1 MEPSVPPLA
10 SRDCAELVTI
20 DAVDFRDLLKHRRM
34 VRHYDPEPIPREAL
48 ERIVRTV
55 RRAPSG
61 GFSQG
66 QRLVVITDAA
76 TRAQIADLL
85 HEDEW
90 VAQGREPWL
99 SVAPAHIVVCT
110 REQDYHD
117 RYNEPDKLAVTGG
130 VELEWP
136 APFWFVDAGA
146 AMMLLL
152 LAAIDEGLAA
162 GVYGVTVPE
171 MGRFKELLGIPDDVN
186 VVAGVTIG
194 KPRPDPNASAASS
207 RMTQRRR
214 QLGDVVHWER
224 W

>member
-1 MEPSVPPLA
+1 MEF
-10 SRDCAELVTI
+10 DE
-20 DAVDFRDLLKHRRM
+20 LLKQRRM
-34 VRHYDPEPIPREAL
+34 VRHYAPDPVPRETL

-66 QRLVVITDAA
+66 QRLVVVTEAA
-76 TRAQIADLL
+76 TRARIAELL

-99 SVAPAHIVVCT
+99 SVAPAHVVVCT

-117 RYNEPDKLAVTGG
+117 RYNEADKLAVTGG
-130 VELEWP
+130 VEIEWP
-136 APFWFVDAGA
+136 APFWYVDAGA

-152 LAAIDEGLAA
+152 LAALDEGLAA

-171 MGRFKELLGIPDDVN
+171 MAPFKELLAVPDDVW

-194 KPRPDPNASAASS
+194 KARPDPNSSRASS
-207 RMTQRRR
+207 RMSQRRR
-214 QLGDVVHWER
+214 GLDEVVHWER

>member
-1 MEPSVPPLA
+1 
-10 SRDCAELVTI
+10 
-20 DAVDFRDLLKHRRM
+20 VDFADLLKQRRM
-34 VRHYDPEPIPREAL
+34 VRHYGPEPIPRETL

-66 QRLVVITDAA
+66 QRLVVVTDAEM
-76 TRAQIADLL
+76 RARIAKLL

-90 VAQGREPWL
+90 VAQGREPWM
-99 SVAPAHIVVCT
+99 SVAPVHIVVCA

-130 VELEWP
+130 VEVEWP

-171 MGRFKELLGIPDDVN
+171 RPAFKDLLGIPEDVH
-186 VVAGVTIG
+186 VVAGVTVG
-194 KPRPDPNASAASS
+194 KPRPDPNASRATS
-207 RMTQRRR
+207 RFTQRRR
-214 QLGDVVHWER
+214 DLEEVVHWER

>member
-1 MEPSVPPLA
+1 VV
-10 SRDCAELVTI
+10 DFAEL
-20 DAVDFRDLLKHRRM
+20 LKQRRM
-34 VRHYDPEPIPREAL
+34 VRHYDPEPIPRETL

-66 QRLVVITDAA
+66 QRLIVVTDED
-76 TRAQIADLL
+76 TRARIAQLL
-85 HEDEW
+85 HEDDW
-90 VAQGREPWL
+90 IAQGREPWM
-99 SVAPAHIVVCT
+99 SVAPAHVVVCT

-117 RYNEPDKLAVTGG
+117 RYNEPDKLSVTGG
-130 VELEWP
+130 VEIEWP

-146 AMMLLL
+146 ALMLLL

-171 MGRFKELLGIPDDVN
+171 MPEFKELLGIPEDVW

-194 KPRPDPNASAASS
+194 RAKPDPNASRASS
-207 RMTQRRR
+207 RMSQRRR
-214 QLGDVVHWER
+214 PLEEVVHWER

>member
-1 MEPSVPPLA
+1 
-10 SRDCAELVTI
+10 
-20 DAVDFRDLLKHRRM
+20 M
-34 VRHYDPEPIPREAL
+34 VRHYDPEPVPRETL

-66 QRLVVITDAA
+66 QRLIVVTEAD
-76 TRAQIADLL
+76 TRARIAQLL
-85 HEDEW
+85 HQDEW

-99 SVAPAHIVVCT
+99 AVAPAHIVVCT
-110 REQDYHD
+110 REGDYHD

-146 AMMLLL
+146 ALMLLL

-171 MGRFKELLGIPDDVN
+171 MPAFKELLGIPDEIW

-194 KPRPDPNASAASS
+194 RPRPDPNASRVSS
-207 RMTQRRR
+207 RMSQLRRPIEE
-214 QLGDVVHWER
+214 VVRWER

>member
-1 MEPSVPPLA
+1 MEFH
-10 SRDCAELVTI
+10 E
-20 DAVDFRDLLKHRRM
+20 LLKQRRM
-34 VRHYDPEPIPREAL
+34 VRHYDSEPVPHETL

-66 QRLVVITDAA
+66 QRLIVVTEAD
-76 TRAQIADLL
+76 TRARIAQLL

-110 REQDYHD
+110 REGDYHD

-146 AMMLLL
+146 ALMLLL

-171 MGRFKELLGIPDDVN
+171 LPAFKELLGIPDDIW
-186 VVAGVTIG
+186 VVAGVTVG
-194 KPRPDPNASAASS
+194 RPRPDPNASRASS
-207 RMTQRRR
+207 RMSQRRR
-214 QLGDVVHWER
+214 AIDEVVHWER

>member
-1 MEPSVPPLA
+1 
-10 SRDCAELVTI
+10 
-20 DAVDFRDLLKHRRM
+20 VDFADLLKQRRM
-34 VRHYDPEPIPREAL
+34 VRHYDPEPIPRETL
-48 ERIVRTV
+48 EQIVRTV

-66 QRLVVITDAA
+66 QRLIVVTEEG
-76 TRAQIADLL
+76 TRARIAELL

-90 VAQGREPWL
+90 VAEGREPWMA
-99 SVAPAHIVVCT
+99 VAPAHVVVCT

-117 RYNEPDKLAVTGG
+117 RYTEADKLAVTGG
-130 VELEWP
+130 VEIEWP

-146 AMMLLL
+146 ALMLLL

-171 MGRFKELLGIPDDVN
+171 MPAFKDLLGIPDDVA

-194 KPRPDPNASAASS
+194 KARPDPRASAASS
-207 RMTQRRR
+207 RMSQRRR
-214 QLGDVVHWER
+214 RLEEVVHWER

>member
-1 MEPSVPPLA
+1 M
-10 SRDCAELVTI
+10 
-20 DAVDFRDLLKHRRM
+20 DFRELLKQRRM
-34 VRHYDPEPIPREAL
+34 VRHYHPEPVPRETL
-48 ERIVRTV
+48 ERICRTV

-66 QRLVVITDAA
+66 PRLLVVTEAE
-76 TRAQIADLL
+76 TRTAIAKLL
-85 HEDEW
+85 REDKW
-90 VAQGREPWL
+90 SAQGREPWP
-99 SVAPAHIVVCT
+99 SVAPAHLVVLT

-117 RYNEPDKLAVTGG
+117 RYNEPDKLAETGG
-130 VELEWP
+130 VEIDWP

-171 MGRFKELLGIPDDVN
+171 MQAFKELLRIPDDVH
-186 VVAGVTIG
+186 VVAGVTVG
-194 KPRPDPNASAASS
+194 KPRPDPNVSRASS
-207 RMTQRRR
+207 RFSQLRRAPEE
-214 QLGDVVHWER
+214 VVRWER

>member
-1 MEPSVPPLA
+1 M
-10 SRDCAELVTI
+10 
-20 DAVDFRDLLKHRRM
+20 DFRELLQQRRM
-34 VRHYDPEPIPREAL
+34 VRHYAPEPVAHETL
-48 ERIVRTV
+48 ERIVRSV

-66 QRLVVITDAA
+66 QRLIVVTDAQM
-76 TRAQIADLL
+76 RAKIAKLL
-85 HEDEW
+85 HEEEW
-90 VAQGREPWL
+90 ITQGREPWM

-117 RYNEPDKLAVTGG
+117 RYNEPDKLALTGG
-130 VELEWP
+130 VEIEWP

-146 AMMLLL
+146 AMMLIL

-171 MGRFKELLGIPDDVN
+171 MHSFKELLGIPEDVH
-186 VVAGVTIG
+186 VVAGVTLG
-194 KPRPDPNASAASS
+194 KARPDPNASRASS
-207 RMTQRRR
+207 RFSQRRR
-214 QLGDVVHWER
+214 GLEEVVHWER

>member
-1 MEPSVPPLA
+1 
-10 SRDCAELVTI
+10 
-20 DAVDFRDLLKHRRM
+20 VDFADLLQQRRM
-34 VRHYDPEPIPREAL
+34 VRHYDPEPIPRETL

-66 QRLVVITDAA
+66 QRLVVVTEPE
-76 TRAQIADLL
+76 TRARIAELL
-85 HEDEW
+85 DEDGW
-90 VAQGREPWL
+90 VAQGRERWM
-99 SVAPAHIVVCT
+99 SVAPVHIVVCA

-117 RYNEPDKLAVTGG
+117 RYNEPDKLSVTGG
-130 VELEWP
+130 VEIDWP

-171 MGRFKELLGIPDDVN
+171 MQTFKELLGIPDDVA

-194 KPRPDPNASAASS
+194 RGKPDPNASRASS
-207 RMTQRRR
+207 RMSQRRR
-214 QLGDVVHWER
+214 SLDEVVRWER

>member
-1 MEPSVPPLA
+1 MQ
-10 SRDCAELVTI
+10 R
-20 DAVDFRDLLKHRRM
+20 RRM
-34 VRHYDPEPIPREAL
+34 VRHYEPEPVPRETL
-48 ERIVRTV
+48 ERIVGTV

-66 QRLVVITDAA
+66 QRLIVVTDAE
-76 TRAQIADLL
+76 TRAKIAKLL

-117 RYNEPDKLAVTGG
+117 RYNEADKLALTDG
-130 VELEWP
+130 VEIEWP
-136 APFWFVDAGA
+136 VPFWHVDAGA

-152 LAAIDEGLAA
+152 LAALDEGLAA

-171 MGRFKELLGIPDDVN
+171 MQAFKDLLAIPRDVW
-186 VVAGVTIG
+186 VVAGVTVG
-194 KPRPDPNASAASS
+194 KPGPDPNASLASS
-207 RMTQRRR
+207 RFSQRRR
-214 QLGDVVHWER
+214 PLEEVVRWER

>member
-1 MEPSVPPLA
+1 M
-10 SRDCAELVTI
+10 
-20 DAVDFRDLLKHRRM
+20 DFSDLLKQRRM
-34 VRHYDPEPIPREAL
+34 VRHYDAEAIPHEIV
-48 ERIVRTV
+48 ERIIRTV

-66 QRLVVITDAA
+66 QRLVVVTEAD
-76 TRAQIADLL
+76 TRARIAELL
-85 HEDEW
+85 HEGEW
-90 VAQGREPWL
+90 VAKGREPWL
-99 SVAPAHIVVCT
+99 SVAPVHVVVCT
-110 REQDYHD
+110 READYHD

-130 VELEWP
+130 VEIEWP

-146 AMMLLL
+146 ALMLLL

-171 MGRFKELLGIPDDVN
+171 MPAFKKLLGIPDDVS

-194 KPRPDPNASAASS
+194 RPKPDPNASQASS
-207 RMTQRRR
+207 RMSQRRR
-214 QLGDVVHWER
+214 ALDEVVHWER

>member
-1 MEPSVPPLA
+1 M
-10 SRDCAELVTI
+10 
-20 DAVDFRDLLKHRRM
+20 DFRELLQQRRM
-34 VRHYDPEPIPREAL
+34 VRHYEPEPVPRETL
-48 ERIVRTV
+48 ERICRTV

-66 QRLVVITDAA
+66 QRLIIVTDPG
-76 TRAQIADLL
+76 TRKHIADLL

-90 VAQGREPWL
+90 VAQGREPWM

-130 VELEWP
+130 VEIEWP
-136 APFWFVDAGA
+136 APFWYVDAGA
-146 AMMLLL
+146 AMMLIL

-171 MGRFKELLGIPDDVN
+171 MHSFKELLGIPEDVH
-186 VVAGVTIG
+186 VVAGVTLG
-194 KPRPDPNASAASS
+194 KARPDPNASRASS
-207 RMTQRRR
+207 RFSQRRR
-214 QLGDVVHWER
+214 GLEEVVRWER

>member
-1 MEPSVPPLA
+1 M
-10 SRDCAELVTI
+10 
-20 DAVDFRDLLKHRRM
+20 DFRALLQQRRM
-34 VRHYDPEPIPREAL
+34 VRHYEPDAIPREQI

-66 QRLVVITDAA
+66 QRLVVVTEASI
-76 TRAQIADLL
+76 RAEIARLL
-85 HEDEW
+85 KEDEW
-90 VAQGREPWL
+90 VAQGRERWL
-99 SVAPAHIVVCT
+99 SVAPVHIVVCT

-117 RYNEPDKLAVTGG
+117 RYNEADKLAVTGG
-130 VELEWP
+130 VEVEWP

-171 MGRFKELLGIPDDVN
+171 MREFKQLLGIPTMSGSSPASRSDRESRIRTRRVPR
-186 VVAGVTIG
+186 AG
-194 KPRPDPNASAASS
+194 
-207 RMTQRRR
+207 
-214 QLGDVVHWER
+214 
-224 W
+224 

>member
-1 MEPSVPPLA
+1 
-10 SRDCAELVTI
+10 
-20 DAVDFRDLLKHRRM
+20 M
-34 VRHYDPEPIPREAL
+34 VRHYQPDPIPREQI

-66 QRLVVITDAA
+66 QRLIVVTDPEK
-76 TRAQIADLL
+76 RERIAKLL
-85 HEDEW
+85 REDEW

-99 SVAPAHIVVCT
+99 SVAPVHVIVCA

-117 RYNEPDKLAVTGG
+117 RYNEPDKLALTGG
-130 VELEWP
+130 TEIEWP

-171 MGRFKELLGIPDDVN
+171 MKTFKELLGIPDDVA

-194 KPRPDPNASAASS
+194 RGRPDPNAARSSS

-214 QLGDVVHWER
+214 SLDEVVKWDHW
-224 W
+224 

>member
-1 MEPSVPPLA
+1 M
-10 SRDCAELVTI
+10 
-20 DAVDFRDLLKHRRM
+20 DFRDMLKQRRM
-34 VRHYDPEPIPREAL
+34 VRHYDGTPIPRETI

-66 QRLVVITDAA
+66 QRLVVVTDAA
-76 TRAQIADLL
+76 RRADIARLL

-90 VAQGREPWL
+90 TAQGREPWL
-99 SVAPAHIVVCT
+99 SVAPVHVIVCT

-117 RYNEPDKLAVTGG
+117 RYNEPDKLSATGD
-130 VELEWP
+130 VEIEWP

-146 AMMLLL
+146 AMMMLL

-171 MGRFKELLGIPDDVN
+171 MQQFKNLLGIPVDVA

-194 KPRPDPNASAASS
+194 NPKPDPHAASSSS

-214 QLGDVVHWER
+214 ELEEVVRWES

>member
-1 MEPSVPPLA
+1 VEFG
-10 SRDCAELVTI
+10 ELL
-20 DAVDFRDLLKHRRM
+20 RQRRM
-34 VRHYDPEPIPREAL
+34 VRHYDPEPIPRETL
-48 ERIVRTV
+48 ERIVKTV

-66 QRLVVITDAA
+66 QRLIVVTNMD
-76 TRAQIADLL
+76 TRARIADLL
-85 HEDEW
+85 HEGEW
-90 VAQGREPWL
+90 VAQGREPWM
-99 SVAPAHIVVCT
+99 SVAPAHVVVCT

-146 AMMLLL
+146 ALMLLL
-152 LAAIDEGLAA
+152 LAAIEEGLAA

-171 MGRFKELLGIPDDVN
+171 MPAFKDLLGIPDDVL
-186 VVAGVTIG
+186 VVAGVTLG
-194 KPRPDPNASAASS
+194 KARPDPNASRASS
-207 RMTQRRR
+207 RMSQRRR
-214 QLGDVVHWER
+214 QLEEVVRWER

>member
-1 MEPSVPPLA
+1 MEFP
-10 SRDCAELVTI
+10 E
-20 DAVDFRDLLKHRRM
+20 LLKQRRM
-34 VRHYDPEPIPREAL
+34 VRHYASEPVPRETL

-66 QRLVVITDAA
+66 QRLVVVTEAD
-76 TRAQIADLL
+76 TRARIAQLL

-99 SVAPAHIVVCT
+99 SVAPAHVVVCT
-110 REQDYHD
+110 REGDYHD
-117 RYNEPDKLAVTGG
+117 RYNESDKLAVTGG
-130 VELEWP
+130 VEIEWP

-146 AMMLLL
+146 ALMLLL

-171 MGRFKELLGIPDDVN
+171 MPAFKELLGIPDDVW

-194 KPRPDPNASAASS
+194 RPRPDPNASRASS
-207 RMTQRRR
+207 RMSQRRR
-214 QLGDVVHWER
+214 PIDEVVHWER

>member
-1 MEPSVPPLA
+1 M
-10 SRDCAELVTI
+10 
-20 DAVDFRDLLKHRRM
+20 DFSEILQQRRM
-34 VRHYDPEPIPREAL
+34 VRHYEPDAIPRETI

-66 QRLVVITDAA
+66 QRLVVVTDAA
-76 TRAQIADLL
+76 ARARIAELL

-99 SVAPAHIVVCT
+99 SVAPVHVIVCA

-117 RYNEPDKLAVTGG
+117 RYTEPDKLALTGG
-130 VELEWP
+130 VEIAWP

-171 MGRFKELLGIPDDVN
+171 LEAFKELLAIPDDVA
-186 VVAGVTIG
+186 VVGGVTIG
-194 KPRPDPNASAASS
+194 RPRPDPNAARASS

-214 QLGDVVHWER
+214 GLDEVVRWER

>member
-1 MEPSVPPLA
+1 
-10 SRDCAELVTI
+10 
-20 DAVDFRDLLKHRRM
+20 VDFADLLKQRRM
-34 VRHYDPEPIPREAL
+34 VRHYDPAPVPRETL

-66 QRLVVITDAA
+66 QRLIVVTLAD
-76 TRAQIADLL
+76 TRARIAEVL

-90 VAQGREPWL
+90 VAQGREPWM

-130 VELEWP
+130 VEIEWP
-136 APFWFVDAGA
+136 APFWYVDAGA
-146 AMMLLL
+146 ALMLLL

-171 MGRFKELLGIPDDVN
+171 MAEFKGLLGIPDDVW
-186 VVAGVTIG
+186 VVAGVTVG
-194 KPRPDPNASAASS
+194 KARPDPNSSRASS
-207 RMTQRRR
+207 RMSQRRR
-214 QLGDVVHWER
+214 ALDEVVHWER